1 MTSPELKYLEKEL
14 ADLSKEVAEI
24 RATQASYVDEHH
36 KLEKAIVEMRSDLSH
51 IKASQDSLNG
61 NLGKILFII
70 GGGFIAAFVSWIIK
84 GGLGGA

>member
-1 MTSPELKYLEKEL
+1 MSTPELKYLEKEL
-14 ADLSKEVAEI
+14 ADLSKEVASI
-24 RATQASYVDEHH
+24 RITQANYMESHH
-36 KLEKAIVEMRSDLSH
+36 TLEKSLIEMRSDLSH

>member
-1 MTSPELKYLEKEL
+1 MTSPELRYLEKEM
-14 ADLSKEVAEI
+14 ADLAKEVAEI
-24 RATQASYVDEHH
+24 RATQSRYVDEHH
-36 KLEKAIVEMRSDLSH
+36 KLEKSIVEMRSDLSH

>member
-1 MTSPELKYLEKEL
+1 MSTPELKYLEKEI
-14 ADLSKEVAEI
+14 ADLAKEVAEI
-24 RATQASYVDEHH
+24 RVTQARYVDEHH
-36 KLEKAIVEMRSDLSH
+36 ALEKAIVEMRSDLSH